1 MGWVKLN
8 TDESAIG
15 STGRVGGGGGVIRN
29 HEGQWLRGY
38 ARPLGYSNSC
48 IAELWALRDGS

>member
-8 TDESAIG
+8 TDGSAIG
-15 STGRVGGGGGVIRN
+15 STGRASGGGVIRN

-48 IAELWALRDGS
+48 ITKLWALRDRS

>member
-8 TDESAIG
+8 IDGSAIG
-15 STGRVGGGGGVIRN
+15 STGRAGGGGVIRN

>member
-8 TDESAIG
+8 TDGSAIG
-15 STGRVGGGGGVIRN
+15 SIGRAGGGGVIRN